1 MCDCGDIEHG
11 PATRERRLAEL
22 RASRRTVLTAASGLA
37 FSSAL
42 AAGTGPAAAREGA
55 RQAARLRKDAQDLRC
70 YVLVVDGC
78 RPDEIDS
85 ALMPNLRALREE
97 GMWWPRATS
106 MPVMET
112 IPNHVMMMTGVRPD
126 RSGVPANAIYDR
138 ELGEV
143 REMALPSDIKVK
155 TVIERLNARGLTT
168 GTVLSKEYLVGI
180 FGERATHRWEP
191 ELYIPVSEHAPDL
204 LTYRALTSMVDE
216 LDPNL
221 VFVNLGDIDR
231 VGHTDITG
239 TSLRVLRRAALL
251 QTDTLVGQF
260 VDSLKSSGRWEKS
273 IVIVLADHSM
283 DWSVPTNV
291 ISLQA
296 PLEADPLLAGKF
308 VIGDNG
314 GADLVYWTG
323 PARERERAIVRI
335 REIAE
340 STPGVLKAWD
350 RRTPWLRLGPEA
362 GEVVVFCQAGWRFS
376 DPDPVT
382 SNPIPGNHGHP
393 ATRAIPFFIGGGH
406 PVVEAGK
413 VSPKHART
421 IDVAPTVAE
430 FFGLRVG
437 KRTYDG
443 KSRL

>member
-1 MCDCGDIEHG
+1 MCTCGDVRHG
-11 PATRERRLAEL
+11 PEVRERRLAEL

-37 FSSAL
+37 FSSAVAATAGSA
-42 AAGTGPAAAREGA
+42 AAGEAGRVKGA
-55 RQAARLRKDAQDLRC
+55 EDLRC

-78 RPDEIDS
+78 RPDEVDS
-85 ALMPNLRALREE
+85 ALMPNLRALREQ
-97 GMWWPRATS
+97 GMYWPRATS

-143 REMALPSDIKVK
+143 RTMDLPSDIKSR
-155 TVIERLNARGLTT
+155 TIIERLNARGLTT

-191 ELYIPVSEHAPDL
+191 ELYIPVSDHAPDL
-204 LTYRALTSMVDE
+204 LTYNALTSMVDE

-231 VGHTDITG
+231 WGHTDLTG
-239 TSLRVLRRAALL
+239 TSLRLMRRAALL
-251 QTDTLVGQF
+251 QTDTLIGQF
-260 VDSLKSSGRWEKS
+260 LDSLKSSGRWEKS
-273 IVIVLADHSM
+273 VVIVLADHSM
-283 DWSVPTNV
+283 DWSLPTNV
-291 ISLQA
+291 ISLQSSMD
-296 PLEADPLLAGKF
+296 ADPLLGGNV

-323 PARERERAIVRI
+323 PGRQREKAIKRI

-340 STPGVLKAWD
+340 ATPGVLKAWD

-362 GEVVVFCQAGWRFS
+362 GDVVVFCQAGWRFS

-421 IDVAPTVAE
+421 VDVAPTIAD
-430 FFGLRVG
+430 FFGLRTG
-437 KRTYDG
+437 KRAYDG

>member
-1 MCDCGDIEHG
+1 MCGCGDIEHG

-42 AAGTGPAAAREGA
+42 AASTGPVAAREGA
-55 RQAARLRKDAQDLRC
+55 RLGKGAEDLRC

-85 ALMPNLRALREE
+85 GLTPHLRALRDE

-126 RSGVPANAIYDR
+126 RSGVPANSIFDR
-138 ELGEV
+138 ELGEI
-143 REMALPSDIKVK
+143 REMDQPSDIKVR

-191 ELYIPVSEHAPDL
+191 ELYIPISDHAPDL
-204 LTYRALTSMVDE
+204 LTYNALTSMVE
-216 LDPNL
+216 EFDPNL

-231 VGHTDITG
+231 WGHTDLTG
-239 TSLRVLRRAALL
+239 TTLQVMRRAALL

-260 VDSLKSSGRWEKS
+260 VDSLKSSGRWENS

-283 DWSVPTNV
+283 DWSIPTNV
-291 ISLQA
+291 VSLQSSMD
-296 PLEADPLLAGKF
+296 ADPLLAGNV
-308 VIGDNG
+308 VIADNG

-323 PARERERAIVRI
+323 PGNRLDEAVRRI
-335 REIAE
+335 QEIAE
-340 STPGVLKAWD
+340 ATPGVLKAWD
-350 RRTPWLRLGPEA
+350 RRTPWLRLGPES
-362 GEVVVFCQAGWRFS
+362 GDVVVFCQAGWRFS
-376 DPDPVT
+376 DPDPIT
-382 SNPIPGNHGHP
+382 NNPIPGNHGHP

-421 IDVAPTVAE
+421 VDVAPTVAE

>member
-1 MCDCGDIEHG
+1 MCGCGDVQHG

-42 AAGTGPAAAREGA
+42 AAGTAPAAAAGRRSAGD
-55 RQAARLRKDAQDLRC
+55 AADLRC

-85 ALMPNLRALREE
+85 GLTPNLLALREG

-126 RSGVPANAIYDR
+126 RSGVPANSFFDR
-138 ELGEV
+138 ELGEI
-143 REMALPSDIKVK
+143 REMDQPSDIKVQ

-191 ELYIPVSEHAPDL
+191 ELYIPISEHAPDL
-204 LTYRALTSMVDE
+204 LTYNALTSMVDE

-231 VGHTDITG
+231 WGHTDLTG
-239 TSLRVLRRAALL
+239 TTLQVMRRAALL

-260 VDSLKSSGRWEKS
+260 IDSLRSSGRWERS

-283 DWSVPTNV
+283 DWSIPTNV
-291 ISLQA
+291 VSLQSA
-296 PLEADPLLAGKF
+296 MDADPLLAGNV
-308 VIGDNG
+308 VIADNG

-323 PARERERAIVRI
+323 PGNRLDRAVRRI
-335 REIAE
+335 QEIAE
-340 STPGVLKAWD
+340 ATPGVLKAWD
-350 RRTPWLRLGPEA
+350 RRAPWLRLGPEA
-362 GEVVVFCQAGWRFS
+362 GDVVVFCQAGWRFS

-382 SNPIPGNHGHP
+382 NNPIPGNHGHP

-421 IDVAPTVAE
+421 VDVAPTIAD
-430 FFGLRVG
+430 FFGLPVG
-437 KRTYDG
+437 RRRYDG

>member
-1 MCDCGDIEHG
+1 MCGCGDVQHG

-22 RASRRTVLTAASGLA
+22 QASRRTVLTAASGLA

-42 AAGTGPAAAREGA
+42 AAGAAPAAARED
-55 RQAARLRKDAQDLRC
+55 ARLRQGAKDLRC

-78 RPDEIDS
+78 RPDEIHS
-85 ALMPNLRALREE
+85 GLTPNLLALREG

-126 RSGVPANAIYDR
+126 RSGVPANSFFDR
-138 ELGEV
+138 ELGEI
-143 REMALPSDIKVK
+143 RDMDQPSDIKVR

-191 ELYIPVSEHAPDL
+191 ELYIPVSDHAPDL
-204 LTYRALTSMVDE
+204 LTYNALTSMVDE

-231 VGHTDITG
+231 WGHTDLTG
-239 TSLRVLRRAALL
+239 TSLRLMRRAALL
-251 QTDTLVGQF
+251 QTDTLIGQF
-260 VDSLKSSGRWEKS
+260 LDSLKSSGRWEKS

-283 DWSVPTNV
+283 DWSLPTNV
-291 ISLQA
+291 ISLQSSMD
-296 PLEADPLLAGKF
+296 ADPLLGGNV

-323 PARERERAIVRI
+323 PGRQREKAIKRI

-340 STPGVLKAWD
+340 ATPGVLKAWD

-362 GEVVVFCQAGWRFS
+362 GDVVVFCQAGWRFS

-421 IDVAPTVAE
+421 VDVAPTIAD
-430 FFGLRVG
+430 FFGLRTG
-437 KRTYDG
+437 KRAYDG

>member
-1 MCDCGDIEHG
+1 MCTCGDVRHG
-11 PATRERRLAEL
+11 PEVRERRLAEL

-37 FSSAL
+37 FSSAVAATAGSA
-42 AAGTGPAAAREGA
+42 AAGEAGRVKGA
-55 RQAARLRKDAQDLRC
+55 EDLRC

-85 ALMPNLRALREE
+85 GLTPNLRALREQ
-97 GMWWPRATS
+97 GMYWPRATS

-143 REMALPSDIKVK
+143 RTMDLPSDIKVP
-155 TVIERLNARGLTT
+155 TVIERLNRRGLTT

-204 LTYRALTSMVDE
+204 LTYNALTSMVDE
-216 LDPNL
+216 LDPHL

-239 TSLRVLRRAALL
+239 TTLRVMRQAALL

-260 VDSLKSSGRWEKS
+260 IDSLKSSGRWEKS

-296 PLEADPLLAGKF
+296 PLEADPLLEGKF

-350 RRTPWLRLGPEA
+350 RRAPWLRLGPEA
-362 GEVVVFCQAGWRFS
+362 GDVVVFCQAGWRFS

-406 PVVEAGK
+406 PVVKAGK

-421 IDVAPTVAE
+421 VDVAPTIAD
-430 FFGLRVG
+430 FFGLRTG
-437 KRTYDG
+437 KRAYDG

>member
-1 MCDCGDIEHG
+1 MRGCGDVQHG

-42 AAGTGPAAAREGA
+42 AAGAGTAPAAASGGTRV
-55 RQAARLRKDAQDLRC
+55 RKDAADLRC

-85 ALMPNLRALREE
+85 GLTPNLLALREE

-143 REMALPSDIKVK
+143 RDMALPSDIKVP
-155 TVIERLNARGLTT
+155 TVIERLNRRGLTT

-204 LTYRALTSMVDE
+204 LTYNALTSMVDE
-216 LDPNL
+216 FDPNL

-231 VGHTDITG
+231 WGHTDLTG
-239 TSLRVLRRAALL
+239 TTLQVLRRAALL

-260 VDSLKSSGRWEKS
+260 IDSLKASGRWEQS

-283 DWSVPTNV
+283 DWSIPTNV

-296 PLEADPLLAGKF
+296 PLEADPMLAGKF

-323 PARERERAIVRI
+323 PAREREKAVERIIAIAS
-335 REIAE
+335 ETE
-340 STPGVLKAWD
+340 GVLKAWD
-350 RRTPWLRLGPEA
+350 RRAPWLRLGPEA

-406 PVVEAGK
+406 PVVEPGK

-421 IDVAPTVAE
+421 VDVAPTIAD

-437 KRTYDG
+437 GRRMYDG

>member
-1 MCDCGDIEHG
+1 MCGCGDVQHG

-42 AAGTGPAAAREGA
+42 AAGTAPAGAREGA
-55 RQAARLRKDAQDLRC
+55 RLRQGAEDLRC

-85 ALMPNLRALREE
+85 GLTPNLLALREG

-126 RSGVPANAIYDR
+126 RSGVPANSFFDR
-138 ELGEV
+138 ELGEI
-143 REMALPSDIKVK
+143 RDMDRPSDIKVR

-204 LTYRALTSMVDE
+204 LTYNALTSMVDE
-216 LDPNL
+216 FDPHL

-231 VGHTDITG
+231 VGHTDLTG
-239 TSLRVLRRAALL
+239 TTLRVMRQAALL

-260 VDSLKSSGRWEKS
+260 IDSLRSSGRWERS

-291 ISLQA
+291 VSLQSA
-296 PLEADPLLAGKF
+296 MDADPLLAGNV
-308 VIGDNG
+308 VIADNG

-323 PARERERAIVRI
+323 PGNRLDRAVRRI
-335 REIAE
+335 QEIAE
-340 STPGVLKAWD
+340 ATPGVLKAWD
-350 RRTPWLRLGPEA
+350 RRAPWLRLGPES
-362 GEVVVFCQAGWRFS
+362 GDVVVFCQAGWRFS

-382 SNPIPGNHGHP
+382 NNPIPGNHGHP

-406 PVVEAGK
+406 PVVEPGK

-421 IDVAPTVAE
+421 VDVAPTIAD

-437 KRTYDG
+437 KRMYDG

>member
-1 MCDCGDIEHG
+1 MCSCGDVQHG
-11 PATRERRLAEL
+11 PETRERRLVEL

-37 FSSAL
+37 FSSAAL
-42 AAGTGPAAAREGA
+42 AAAGPAAAAGRA
-55 RQAARLRKDAQDLRC
+55 RAKDLRC
-70 YVLVVDGC
+70 YVLVIDGC
-78 RPDEIDS
+78 RPDELDS
-85 ALMPNLRALREE
+85 GLMPNLRALRDE

-143 REMALPSDIKVK
+143 RDMALPGDIKV
-155 TVIERLNARGLTT
+155 TTIIERLNKRGLTT

-204 LTYRALTSMVDE
+204 LTYNALTSMVE
-216 LDPNL
+216 EFDPNL

-231 VGHTDITG
+231 VGHSDLTG
-239 TSLRVLRRAALL
+239 TTLRVARDAALL

-260 VDSLKSSGRWEKS
+260 LDSLRAGPRWEDTM
-273 IVIVLADHSM
+273 VIVLADHSM
-283 DWSVPTNV
+283 DWSIPTNV

-296 PLEADPLLAGKF
+296 PLEADPMLAGKF

-323 PARERERAIVRI
+323 PAREREKAIKRI
-335 REIAE
+335 IDIASE
-340 STPGVLKAWD
+340 TEGVLKAWD

-362 GEVVVFCQAGWRFS
+362 GEVVVFCEAGWRFS

-393 ATRAIPFFIGGGH
+393 ATRSIPFFIGGGH
-406 PVVEAGK
+406 PAVERGR

-421 IDVAPTVAE
+421 IDVAPTVMR
-430 FFGLRVG
+430 FFGMPTP
-437 KRTYDG
+437 KRRYDG
-443 KSRL
+443 KVRI

>member
-1 MCDCGDIEHG
+1 MCGCGDVQHG

-42 AAGTGPAAAREGA
+42 AAGTAPAAAAGRRSAGD
-55 RQAARLRKDAQDLRC
+55 AADLRC

-85 ALMPNLRALREE
+85 GLTPNLLALREG

-126 RSGVPANAIYDR
+126 RSGVPANSFFDR
-138 ELGEV
+138 ELGEI
-143 REMALPSDIKVK
+143 RDMDRPSDIKVR

-204 LTYRALTSMVDE
+204 LTYNALTSMVDE
-216 LDPNL
+216 LDPHL

-231 VGHTDITG
+231 VGHTDLTG
-239 TSLRVLRRAALL
+239 TTLRVMRQAALL

-260 VDSLKSSGRWEKS
+260 IDSLKSSGRWEKS

-291 ISLQA
+291 VSLQSA
-296 PLEADPLLAGKF
+296 MDADPLLAGNV
-308 VIGDNG
+308 VIADNG

-323 PARERERAIVRI
+323 PGNRLDRAVRRI
-335 REIAE
+335 QEIAE
-340 STPGVLKAWD
+340 ATPGVLKAWD
-350 RRTPWLRLGPEA
+350 RRAPWLRLGPES
-362 GEVVVFCQAGWRFS
+362 GDVVVFCQAGWRFS

-406 PVVEAGK
+406 PVVEPGK

-421 IDVAPTVAE
+421 VDVAPTIAD
-430 FFGLRVG
+430 FFGLPVG
-437 KRTYDG
+437 RRRYDG

>member
-1 MCDCGDIEHG
+1 MCDCPEVQHG
-11 PATRERRLAEL
+11 PHVRERRLTEL

-37 FSSAL
+37 FSSAV
-42 AAGTGPAAAREGA
+42 AAATGPAAAAGA
-55 RQAARLRKDAQDLRC
+55 EDLRC

-78 RPDEIDS
+78 RPEEIDS
-85 ALMPNLRALREE
+85 GLTPNLKALRDG

-126 RSGVPANAIYDR
+126 RSGVPANSIYDR
-138 ELGEV
+138 ALGEV
-143 REMALPSDIKVK
+143 RDMDQPSDIKVK

-191 ELYIPVSEHAPDL
+191 ELYIPVSGHAPDL
-204 LTYRALTSMVDE
+204 LTYDALTSMVDE

-231 VGHTDITG
+231 VGHTDLSG
-239 TSLRVLRRAALL
+239 TTLRVARRTALL
-251 QTDTLVGQF
+251 QTDTLIGQF
-260 VDSLKSSGRWEKS
+260 LDSLRSSGRWERS

-283 DWSVPTNV
+283 DWSRPDRV

-296 PLEADPLLAGKF
+296 PLEADPMLAGKF

-323 PARERERAIVRI
+323 PAGERERAVRRI

-376 DPDPVT
+376 DPEPVT

-406 PVVEAGK
+406 PAVRPGR

-421 IDVAPTVAE
+421 VDVAPTVAE
-430 FFGLRVG
+430 FFGLPVP
-437 KRTYDG
+437 KRRYDG
-443 KSRL
+443 RSRL